1 MFKKKRHGKINMT
14 NHLDFKK
21 KKNSSRA
28 SYLTTIEVVNQ
39 IREDIKDLK
48 KDSTT
53 SFEFTL
59 WSNVD
64 CEDAHN
70 FTYYFPS
77 CNPGKL
83 GEKDMKIT

>member
-1 MFKKKRHGKINMT
+1 M
-14 NHLDFKK
+14 
-21 KKNSSRA
+21 
-28 SYLTTIEVVNQ
+28 VNQ

-53 SFEFTL
+53 NSFEFTL

-83 GEKDMKIT
+83 GEKDMKITLMNLMKSNKKKLLKGGTESDWAIMTC